1 MEIPE
6 KEDEELDA
14 KALLDE
20 ARAAVLLDGKP
31 DKSAEGKEGGDPM
44 DARWN
49 DRMKEKL
56 SRIKSKKVRDM
67 SITVSQKGGGDAG
80 VLASRQRRTQMSLDE
95 QVKMTATGRIREELT
110 KQQGTI
116 EFLTGATDGT
126 VDICVQSISAHASSP
141 ARFMLNVTVEQTMDP
156 EEQEVMDR
164 QNNGVDPMETNEVK
178 AQMGRLERDVAVL
191 TNRASTILSNADV
204 NKDQEVAF
212 HDQSVAMNRA
222 AAFWPIIRVIFL
234 IVTGFAQANHIVRYM
249 KTHHIGI

>member
-1 MEIPE
+1 
-6 KEDEELDA
+6 
-14 KALLDE
+14 
-20 ARAAVLLDGKP
+20 
-31 DKSAEGKEGGDPM
+31 M

-67 SITVSQKGGGDAG
+67 SITVSQKGGDAG
-80 VLASRQRRTQMSLDE
+80 ALASRQRRTQMSLDE

-222 AAFWPIIRVIFL
+222 ATYWPIIRATVL
-234 IVTGFAQANHIVRYM
+234 VVAGFSQANHIVRYM

>member
-31 DKSAEGKEGGDPM
+31 DKSAEGKEGGDPV
-44 DARWN
+44 DAKWKHQEA
-49 DRMKEKL
+49 M
-56 SRIKSKKVRDM
+56 KVRDM
-67 SITVSQKGGGDAG
+67 SITVSQKGGDAG

-95 QVKMTATGRIREELT
+95 QVKMSATGRIREELT

-178 AQMGRLERDVAVL
+178 AQMGRLERDMQTL
-191 TNRASTILSNADV
+191 SSRASTYLSNADV
-204 NKDQEVAF
+204 LKDQEVAF